1 MHLQPAYPEGLR
13 KPPWPVPSHPRRA
26 ARSAPARGTGRNQCP
41 HVFPKATLPC
51 PQGLKASRRHSGPLA
66 SGKRTQSCT
75 CNHRWDECGEGKAG
89 TCGRRCPGGARPY
102 LGGKEASRTRHHRR
116 GEVAN
121 EQEKTSPQGE
131 GRGGAQTGALR
142 SQRWR
147 EQQVGAEP
155 HEMGQG

>member
-1 MHLQPAYPEGLR
+1 MEKERQG
-13 KPPWPVPSHPRRA
+13 
-26 ARSAPARGTGRNQCP
+26 
-41 HVFPKATLPC
+41 HVGADV
-51 PQGLKASRRHSGPLA
+51 R
-66 SGKRTQSCT
+66 
-75 CNHRWDECGEGKAG
+75 
-89 TCGRRCPGGARPY
+89 GGARPY
-102 LGGKEASRTRHHRR
+102 LGGREASRTRHHRR